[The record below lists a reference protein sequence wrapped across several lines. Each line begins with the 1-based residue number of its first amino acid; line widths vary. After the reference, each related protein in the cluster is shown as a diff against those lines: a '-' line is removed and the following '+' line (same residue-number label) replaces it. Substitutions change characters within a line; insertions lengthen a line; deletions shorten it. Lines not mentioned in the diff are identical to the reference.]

1 VAVAAAPE
9 QGKPRFERWLESEDH
24 DLRWVLRENL

>member
-24 DLRWVLRENL
+24 DVRWVLRENL